1 MDLTHTYKTLQPKA
15 SEYTFFS
22 STNETI
28 SRTDHMLQDTKINIQ
43 LHSYTN
49 NNKLSERRIKKTVLF
64 TTASKRIL
72 KNKLHQ
78 GDEKSVH

>member
-1 MDLTHTYKTLQPKA
+1 
-15 SEYTFFS
+15 
-22 STNETI
+22 
-28 SRTDHMLQDTKINIQ
+28 MLQDTKINIQ

-78 GDEKSVH
+78 GDEKSVHWKTKSLLKEIEEDTNEWKDILNS